1 MLRHKRLEPKFVTE
15 VPPELDEGV
24 LYVSMEYGTVLHR
37 CCCGCGEEVVT
48 PLTPTDWKLTFD
60 GVGISL
66 SPSVGNWNLPCQS
79 HYVISRNVVREAGP
93 WTRQMVNSE
102 VQRDKAAKALHYGHD
117 ATPSVDVAPT
127 NVDAAPDIIDATTLT
142 SSSERAGIRSLI
154 ARIVRWILS

>member
-15 VPPELDEGV
+15 VPPELDDGI

-93 WTRQMVNSE
+93 WTRQMVDAE
-102 VQRDKAAKALHYGHD
+102 VRRDKAAKALHYGHGAIPSID
-117 ATPSVDVAPT
+117 AAPT
-127 NVDAAPDIIDATTLT
+127 NVDTAPDANDAAPPTRL
-142 SSSERAGIRSLI
+142 SERAGIRSLV
-154 ARIVRWILS
+154 ARIVRWILN

>member
-79 HYVISRNVVREAGP
+79 HYVISRNAVLEAGP
-93 WTRQMVNSE
+93 WTRQMVDAE
-102 VQRDKAAKALHYGHD
+102 MQRDKAAKALHYGHG
-117 ATPSVDVAPT
+117 ATPPI
-127 NVDAAPDIIDATTLT
+127 DAAPINEDTALDANNTAPPTRL
-142 SSSERAGIRSLI
+142 SKRAGIRSLF
-154 ARIVRWILS
+154 ARIVRWISK